1 LGFSGCN
8 GFDFEE
14 KMNQLSSHRL
24 FPLAAL
30 LLGVLVLVGLAQTV
44 RFRIDLTEEKRYSLH
59 PSTLKLLEGIDRPL
73 HVDILLTGED
83 LPGGMRRL
91 QKSIEET
98 VRTFNAYSAEPITVS
113 YFDPLEVTDSLKENF
128 IYTLADYGIRPTN
141 LFVNQ
146 ATGQQEQLIFPG
158 ILVSDDTYETG
169 ALILKGERGMSAEQ
183 TLNASIEN
191 LEFELAQAI
200 QKLLYPQKSALAMI
214 IGHGELAEDDG
225 FGMVEALT
233 GRYEVFKV
241 PLEQAKKVEDLS
253 SFAAV
258 FILGPDSTYSERELF
273 LLDQYVMR
281 GGNLIVASEGAG
293 FDLRQLTG
301 AGALALPQENSLD
314 RLLFRYGIRVNKD
327 LIQDLDFGVLP
338 VLGGNFGNQEQL
350 VPLPW
355 PYYFQAGR
363 MYPHPI
369 TKGLDQVSFRYSSS
383 LDTVK
388 ADGVRKT
395 PLLFSSE
402 RSRIVPLPHL
412 ITLGVFQ
419 EPPLESEFELQYL
432 PLAYLLEGEF
442 TSLFKNRFV
451 PEEFATSQ
459 LKNSG
464 NGKVIV
470 VGDASLFQSQLNPS
484 NQEPL
489 PLGEDPLAQATFANK
504 QFLENMV
511 QYLTDPTGIIATRT
525 KVLQIRPLDKVKVAE
540 EKSMWQLINVGAPV
554 LFLVLMGG
562 VIGLLRVKRFSRR
575 A

>member
-1 LGFSGCN
+1 
-8 GFDFEE
+8 
-14 KMNQLSSHRL
+14 
-24 FPLAAL
+24 
-30 LLGVLVLVGLAQTV
+30 
-44 RFRIDLTEEKRYSLH
+44 
-59 PSTLKLLEGIDRPL
+59 
-73 HVDILLTGED
+73 
-83 LPGGMRRL
+83 
-91 QKSIEET
+91 
-98 VRTFNAYSAEPITVS
+98 
-113 YFDPLEVTDSLKENF
+113 
-128 IYTLADYGIRPTN
+128 
-141 LFVNQ
+141 
-146 ATGQQEQLIFPG
+146 
-158 ILVSDDTYETG
+158 
-169 ALILKGERGMSAEQ
+169 
-183 TLNASIEN
+183 LNASIEN

-225 FGMVEALT
+225 FGMVEALN
-233 GRYEVFKV
+233 GRYELFKV
-241 PLEQAKKVEDLS
+241 PLEQAKKVEDLN

-273 LLDQYVMR
+273 LLDQYVMG
-281 GGNLIVASEGAG
+281 GGNLIVAAEGASL
-293 FDLRQLTG
+293 DLRQLAG

-314 RLLFRYGIRVNKD
+314 RLLFRYGVRVNKD
-327 LIQDLDFGVLP
+327 LIQDLDFGVIP
-338 VLGGNFGNQEQL
+338 VMGGNFGNQEQL

-369 TKGLDQVSFRYSSS
+369 TKGLDQVSFRYASS

-412 ITLGVFQ
+412 ISLGAFQ
-419 EPPLESEFELQYL
+419 EPPLESEFGLQYL

-451 PEEFATSQ
+451 PEEFAGVQ

-464 NGKVIV
+464 SGKVIV
-470 VGDASLFQSQLNPS
+470 LGDASLFQSQLNPA

-489 PLGEDPLAQATFANK
+489 PLGEDPLAQANFANK

-511 QYLTDPTGIIATRT
+511 QYLTDPEGIIATRT
-525 KVLQIRPLDKVKVAE
+525 KVLQIRPLDKVKVAD

-562 VIGLLRVKRFSRR
+562 VIGLLRVKRYSRR

>member
-1 LGFSGCN
+1 
-8 GFDFEE
+8 
-14 KMNQLSSHRL
+14 MNQLSSHRL

-30 LLGVLVLVGLAQTV
+30 FLGVLVLVGLAQTV

-73 HVDILLTGED
+73 HVDVLLTGED

-98 VRTFNAYSAEPITVS
+98 VRTFNAYSAENITVS
-113 YFDPLEVTDSLKENF
+113 YFDPLEVTDSLKEDF

-293 FDLRQLTG
+293 FDLRQLAG
-301 AGALALPQENSLD
+301 AGALALPQENTLD

-338 VLGGNFGNQEQL
+338 VMGGNFGNQEQL

-412 ITLGVFQ
+412 ITLGAFQ
-419 EPPLESEFELQYL
+419 EPPLESEFGLQYL

-511 QYLTDPTGIIATRT
+511 QYLTDPEGIIATRT
-525 KVLQIRPLDKVKVAE
+525 KVLQIRPLDKVKVAD
-540 EKSMWQLINVGAPV
+540 EKSMWQLINVGVPV

>member
-1 LGFSGCN
+1 LGISGCN

-14 KMNQLSSHRL
+14 EMNRLSSHRL
-24 FPLAAL
+24 YPLAAL
-30 LLGVLVLVGLAQTV
+30 LLGILVLVGLAQTI

-98 VRTFNAYSAEPITVS
+98 VRTFNAYSAENITVS
-113 YFDPLEVTDSLKENF
+113 YFDPLEVTDSLKEDF

-225 FGMVEALT
+225 FGMVEALN
-233 GRYEVFKV
+233 GRYELFKV

-273 LLDQYVMR
+273 LLDQYVMG
-281 GGNLIVASEGAG
+281 GGNLIVAAEGTSL
-293 FDLRQLTG
+293 DLRQLAG

-338 VLGGNFGNQEQL
+338 VMGGNFGNQEQL

-363 MYPHPI
+363 MYSHPI
-369 TKGLDQVSFRYSSS
+369 TKGLDQVSFRYTSS

-412 ITLGVFQ
+412 ISLGAFQ
-419 EPPLESEFELQYL
+419 EPPLESEFGVQYL

-451 PEEFATSQ
+451 PEEFATSP

-470 VGDASLFQSQLNPS
+470 LGDASLFQSQLNPS

-489 PLGEDPLAQATFANK
+489 PLGEDPLGQATYANK

-511 QYLTDPTGIIATRT
+511 QYLTDPEGIIATRT
-525 KVLQIRPLDKVKVAE
+525 KVLQIRPLDKVKVAD

>member
-338 VLGGNFGNQEQL
+338 VMGGNFGNQEQL

-525 KVLQIRPLDKVKVAE
+525 KVLQIRPLDKVKVAD
-540 EKSMWQLINVGAPV
+540 EKSMWQLINVGVPV

>member
-293 FDLRQLTG
+293 FDLRQLAG

-338 VLGGNFGNQEQL
+338 VMGGNFGNQEQL

-412 ITLGVFQ
+412 ITLGAFQ

-511 QYLTDPTGIIATRT
+511 QYLTDPEGIIATRT
-525 KVLQIRPLDKVKVAE
+525 KVLQIRPLDKVKVAD

>member
-1 LGFSGCN
+1 LGISGCN
-8 GFDFEE
+8 GLDFEE
-14 KMNQLSSHRL
+14 KMNRLNSHRL

-30 LLGVLVLVGLAQTV
+30 LLGILVLVGLAQTI
-44 RFRIDLTEEKRYSLH
+44 RFRIDLTEEKRFSLH

-73 HVDILLTGED
+73 HVDILLTGEQ

-98 VRTFNAYSAEPITVS
+98 VRTFNAYSAENITVS
-113 YFDPLEVTDSLKENF
+113 YFDPLEVTDSLKEEF

-200 QKLLYPQKSALAMI
+200 QKLLYPEKTALAMI

-233 GRYEVFKV
+233 GRYELFKV

-253 SFAAV
+253 SFASI
-258 FILGPDSTYSERELF
+258 FILGPDTTYSERELF
-273 LLDQYVMR
+273 LLDQYVMG
-281 GGNLIVASEGAG
+281 GGNLIVAAEGVSMDLGQLAG
-293 FDLRQLTG
+293 E
-301 AGALALPQENSLD
+301 GALALPQENSLD

-327 LIQDLDFGVLP
+327 LIQDLNFGVIP
-338 VLGGNFGNQEQL
+338 VMGGNFGNQEQL

-355 PYYFQAGR
+355 PYHFLAGR

-369 TKGLDQVSFRYSSS
+369 TKGLDQVNFRYASS

-388 ADGVRKT
+388 ADGVKKT
-395 PLLFSSE
+395 PLLFTSE
-402 RSRIVPLPHL
+402 RSRIMPLPQL
-412 ITLGVFQ
+412 LSLTTFQ
-419 EPPLESEFELQYL
+419 EPPLESEFGLQNL

-451 PEEFATSQ
+451 PEEFAG
-459 LKNSG
+459 NSIKTNG

-470 VGDASLFQSQLNPS
+470 LGDASLFQSQLNPA

-489 PLGEDPLAQATFANK
+489 PLGEDPLAQTTYANK
-504 QFLENMV
+504 QFLENLV
-511 QYLTDPTGIIATRT
+511 QYLTDPEGIIATRT

-540 EKSMWQLINVGAPV
+540 EKSMWQLINLGVPV
-554 LFLVLMGG
+554 LLLGLMGG
-562 VIGLLRVKRFSRR
+562 LIGLLRVKRFSRR
-575 A
+575 G

>member
-1 LGFSGCN
+1 
-8 GFDFEE
+8 
-14 KMNQLSSHRL
+14 MNRLNSHRL

-30 LLGVLVLVGLAQTV
+30 LLGILVLVGLAQTI

-98 VRTFNAYSAEPITVS
+98 VRTFNAYSAENLTVS
-113 YFDPLEVTDSLKENF
+113 YFDPLEVTDSLKEDF

-214 IGHGELAEDDG
+214 IGHGELDEDDG
-225 FGMVEALT
+225 FGMVEALN
-233 GRYEVFKV
+233 GRYELFKV
-241 PLEQAKKVEDLS
+241 PLEQAKKVEDLN

-273 LLDQYVMR
+273 LLDQYVMG
-281 GGNLIVASEGAG
+281 GGNLIVAAEGTSL
-293 FDLRQLTG
+293 DLRQLAG

-314 RLLFRYGIRVNKD
+314 RLLFRYGVRVNKD
-327 LIQDLDFGVLP
+327 LIQDLDFGVIP
-338 VLGGNFGNQEQL
+338 VMGGNFGNQEQL

-369 TKGLDQVSFRYSSS
+369 TKGLDQVSFRYTSS

-402 RSRIVPLPHL
+402 RSRIVSLPHL
-412 ITLGVFQ
+412 ISLGSFQ
-419 EPPLESEFELQYL
+419 ESPLESEFGLQYL

-451 PEEFATSQ
+451 PEEFAGIQ

-464 NGKVIV
+464 RGKVIV
-470 VGDASLFQSQLNPS
+470 LGDASLFQSQLNPAT
-484 NQEPL
+484 QEPL
-489 PLGEDPLAQATFANK
+489 PLGEDPLAQATYANK
-504 QFLENMV
+504 QFLENLV
-511 QYLTDPTGIIATRT
+511 QYLTDPEGIIATRT

-575 A
+575 G

>member
-1 LGFSGCN
+1 
-8 GFDFEE
+8 
-14 KMNQLSSHRL
+14 MNQLSSHRL

-30 LLGVLVLVGLAQTV
+30 LLGVLVLVGLAQTI

-113 YFDPLEVTDSLKENF
+113 YFDPLEVTDSLKEDF

-293 FDLRQLTG
+293 FDLRQLAG
-301 AGALALPQENSLD
+301 AGTLALPQENSLD

-327 LIQDLDFGVLP
+327 LIQDLDFGVIP
-338 VLGGNFGNQEQL
+338 VMGGNFGNQEQL

-412 ITLGVFQ
+412 ITLGAFQ
-419 EPPLESEFELQYL
+419 EPPLESEFGLQYL

-489 PLGEDPLAQATFANK
+489 PLGEDPLAQAAFANK

-511 QYLTDPTGIIATRT
+511 QYLTDPEGIIATRT

>member
-1 LGFSGCN
+1 
-8 GFDFEE
+8 
-14 KMNQLSSHRL
+14 MNQLSSYRL

-30 LLGVLVLVGLAQTV
+30 FLGVLVLVGLAQTI

-113 YFDPLEVTDSLKENF
+113 YFDPLEVTDSLKEDF

-253 SFAAV
+253 SFAAI
-258 FILGPDSTYSERELF
+258 FSLGADTTYSERELF
-273 LLDQYVMR
+273 LLDQYVMG
-281 GGNLIVASEGAG
+281 GGNLIVAAEGTSLDLGQLAG
-293 FDLRQLTG
+293 EGT
-301 AGALALPQENSLD
+301 LAMPLENSLD
-314 RLLFRYGIRVNKD
+314 RLLYRYGIRVNKD
-327 LIQDLDFGVLP
+327 LIQDLNFGVIP
-338 VLGGNFGNQEQL
+338 VMGGNFGNQEQL

-402 RSRIVPLPHL
+402 RSRIMPLPHL
-412 ITLGVFQ
+412 ISLGAFQ
-419 EPPLESEFELQYL
+419 EPPLESEFGLQYL

-451 PEEFATSQ
+451 PEEFARTP

-464 NGKVIV
+464 NGKLIV
-470 VGDASLFQSQLNPS
+470 LGDASVFQSQVNPA

-489 PLGEDPLAQATFANK
+489 PLGEDPLAQTTYANK
-504 QFLENMV
+504 QFLENLV
-511 QYLTDPTGIIATRT
+511 QYLTDPEGIIATRT

-562 VIGLLRVKRFSRR
+562 VIRLLRVKRFSRR

>member
-1 LGFSGCN
+1 
-8 GFDFEE
+8 
-14 KMNQLSSHRL
+14 MNRLNSHRL

-30 LLGVLVLVGLAQTV
+30 FLGVLVLVGLAQTI
-44 RFRIDLTEEKRYSLH
+44 RFRIDLTEEKRYSLY

-113 YFDPLEVTDSLKENF
+113 YFDPLEVTDSLKEDF

-200 QKLLYPQKSALAMI
+200 QNLLYPQKSALAMI

-253 SFAAV
+253 SFAAI
-258 FILGPDSTYSERELF
+258 FSLGADTTYSERELF
-273 LLDQYVMR
+273 LLDQYVMG
-281 GGNLIVASEGAG
+281 GGNLIVASEGTSLDLGQLAG
-293 FDLRQLTG
+293 EGT
-301 AGALALPQENSLD
+301 LAMPLENSLD
-314 RLLFRYGIRVNKD
+314 RLLYRYGIRVNKD
-327 LIQDLDFGVLP
+327 LIQDLNFGVIP
-338 VLGGNFGNQEQL
+338 VMGGNFGNQEQL

-355 PYYFQAGR
+355 PYHFQAGR

-388 ADGVRKT
+388 ADGVIKT

-402 RSRIVPLPHL
+402 RSRIMPLPHL
-412 ITLGVFQ
+412 ISLGAFQ
-419 EPPLESEFELQYL
+419 EPPLESEFGLQYL

-442 TSLFKNRFV
+442 TSLFKNRFI
-451 PEEFATSQ
+451 PGEFSGSSV
-459 LKNSG
+459 KNNG
-464 NGKVIV
+464 NGKVLV
-470 VGDASLFQSQLNPS
+470 LGDASLFQSQVNPS
-484 NQEPL
+484 DQEPL
-489 PLGEDPLAQATFANK
+489 PLGEDPLAQTTYANK
-504 QFLENMV
+504 QFLENLV
-511 QYLTDPTGIIATRT
+511 QYLTDPEGIIATRT
-525 KVLQIRPLDKVKVAE
+525 KVLQIRPLDKLKVAE

>member
-1 LGFSGCN
+1 
-8 GFDFEE
+8 
-14 KMNQLSSHRL
+14 MNQLLSHRL

-30 LLGVLVLVGLAQTV
+30 LLGILVLVGLALTI

-59 PSTLKLLEGIDRPL
+59 PSTLQLLEGIDRPL
-73 HVDILLTGED
+73 HVDILLTGEQ

-98 VRTFNAYSAEPITVS
+98 VRTFNAYSAENITVS
-113 YFDPLEVTDSLKENF
+113 YFDPLEVTDSLKEAF

-141 LFVNQ
+141 LFVNK

-200 QKLLYPQKSALAMI
+200 QKLLYPQKTALAMI

-225 FGMVEALT
+225 FGMVEALN
-233 GRYEVFKV
+233 GRYELFKV
-241 PLEQAKKVEDLS
+241 PMEQAKKVEDLS

-258 FILGPDSTYSERELF
+258 FILGPDSTFSDRELF
-273 LLDQYVMR
+273 LLDQYVMG
-281 GGNLIVASEGAG
+281 GGNLVVAAEGASL
-293 FDLRQLTG
+293 DLSQLAG
-301 AGALALPQENSLD
+301 EGALALPQENSLD

-327 LIQDLDFGVLP
+327 LIQDLNFGVIP
-338 VLGGNFGNQEQL
+338 VMGGNFGNQEQL

-355 PYYFQAGR
+355 PYHFQAGR
-363 MYPHPI
+363 MYSHPI
-369 TKGLDQVSFRYSSS
+369 TKGLDQINFRYSSS

-388 ADGVRKT
+388 ADGVKKT
-395 PLLFSSE
+395 PLLFSSD
-402 RSRIVPLPHL
+402 RSRILPLPHL
-412 ITLGVFQ
+412 ISLTAFQ
-419 EPPLESEFELQYL
+419 EPPLESEFALQNL

-451 PEEFATSQ
+451 PEEFAGIAV
-459 LKNSG
+459 KNSG
-464 NGKVIV
+464 KGKVLV
-470 VGDASLFQSQLNPS
+470 LGDASVFQSQINLS
-484 NQEPL
+484 DQEPL
-489 PLGEDPLAQATFANK
+489 PLGEDPLAKATYANK
-504 QFLENMV
+504 QFLENIL
-511 QYLTDPTGIIATRT
+511 QYLTDPEGIIATRT

-540 EKSMWQLINVGAPV
+540 EKQMWQAINLGIPV
-554 LFLVLMGG
+554 LFLGLMGAL
-562 VIGLLRVKRFSRR
+562 IGLLRVKRFSRR
-575 A
+575 G

>member
-1 LGFSGCN
+1 
-8 GFDFEE
+8 
-14 KMNQLSSHRL
+14 MNQLLSHRL

-30 LLGVLVLVGLAQTV
+30 LLGILVLVGLALTV

-59 PSTLKLLEGIDRPL
+59 PSTLQLLEGIDRPL
-73 HVDILLTGED
+73 HVDILLTGEQ

-98 VRTFNAYSAEPITVS
+98 VRTFNAYSAENITVS
-113 YFDPLEVTDSLKENF
+113 YFDPLEVTDSLKEEF

-141 LFVNQ
+141 LFVNK

-191 LEFELAQAI
+191 LEFEIAQAI
-200 QKLLYPQKSALAMI
+200 QKLLYPQKTALAMI

-225 FGMVEALT
+225 FGMVEALN
-233 GRYEVFKV
+233 GRYELFKV
-241 PLEQAKKVEDLS
+241 PMEQAKKVEDLS

-258 FILGPDSTYSERELF
+258 FILGPDSTFSDRELF
-273 LLDQYVMR
+273 LLDQYVMG
-281 GGNLIVASEGAG
+281 GGNLVIAAEGANL
-293 FDLRQLTG
+293 DLSQLAG
-301 AGALALPQENSLD
+301 EGALALPQENSLD

-327 LIQDLDFGVLP
+327 LIQDLNFGVIP
-338 VLGGNFGNQEQL
+338 VMGGNFGNQEQL

-369 TKGLDQVSFRYSSS
+369 TKGLDQVNFRYSSS

-388 ADGVRKT
+388 ADGVKKT
-395 PLLFSSE
+395 PLVFSSD
-402 RSRIVPLPHL
+402 RSRILPLPHL
-412 ITLGVFQ
+412 ISLTAFQ
-419 EPPLESEFELQYL
+419 EAPLESEFALQNL

-451 PEEFATSQ
+451 PEEFAGGSV
-459 LKNSG
+459 KNSG
-464 NGKVIV
+464 KGKVLV
-470 VGDASLFQSQLNPS
+470 LGDASVFQSQINLS
-484 NQEPL
+484 DQEPL
-489 PLGEDPLAQATFANK
+489 PLGEDPMAQNTYANK
-504 QFLENMV
+504 QFLENIL
-511 QYLTDPTGIIATRT
+511 QYLTDPEGIIATRT
-525 KVLQIRPLDKVKVAE
+525 KVLQIRPLNKVKVAE
-540 EKSMWQLINVGAPV
+540 EKQMWQLINLGIPV
-554 LFLVLMGG
+554 LFLGLMGG
-562 VIGLLRVKRFSRR
+562 LIGLLRVKRFSRKG
-575 A
+575 

>member
-1 LGFSGCN
+1 
-8 GFDFEE
+8 
-14 KMNQLSSHRL
+14 MNQLLSHRL

-30 LLGVLVLVGLAQTV
+30 LLGILVLVGLALTV

-59 PSTLKLLEGIDRPL
+59 PSTLQLLEGIDRPL
-73 HVDILLTGED
+73 HVDILLTGEQ

-98 VRTFNAYSAEPITVS
+98 VRTFNAYSAENITVS
-113 YFDPLEVTDSLKENF
+113 YFDPLEVTDSLKEEF

-141 LFVNQ
+141 LFVNK

-191 LEFELAQAI
+191 LEFEIAQAI
-200 QKLLYPQKSALAMI
+200 QKLLYPQKTALAMI

-225 FGMVEALT
+225 FGMVEALNE
-233 GRYEVFKV
+233 RYELFKV
-241 PLEQAKKVEDLS
+241 PMEQAKKVEDLS

-258 FILGPDSTYSERELF
+258 FILGPDSTFSDRELF
-273 LLDQYVMR
+273 LLDQYVMG
-281 GGNLIVASEGAG
+281 GGNLVVAAEGASL
-293 FDLRQLTG
+293 DLSQLAG
-301 AGALALPQENSLD
+301 DGALALPQENSLD

-327 LIQDLDFGVLP
+327 LIQDLNFGVIP
-338 VLGGNFGNQEQL
+338 VMGGNFGNQEQL

-363 MYPHPI
+363 MFSHPI
-369 TKGLDQVSFRYSSS
+369 TKGLDQVNFRYSSS

-388 ADGVRKT
+388 ADGVKKT
-395 PLLFSSE
+395 PLLFSSD
-402 RSRIVPLPHL
+402 RSRILPLPHL
-412 ITLGVFQ
+412 VSLTAFQ
-419 EPPLESEFELQYL
+419 EPPLESEFSLQNL

-451 PEEFATSQ
+451 PEEFAGITV
-459 LKNSG
+459 KNSG
-464 NGKVIV
+464 KGKVLV
-470 VGDASLFQSQLNPS
+470 LGDASVFQSQINLS

-489 PLGEDPLAQATFANK
+489 PLGEDPLAQTTYANK
-504 QFLENMV
+504 QFLENIL
-511 QYLTDPTGIIATRT
+511 QYLTDPEGIIATRT
-525 KVLQIRPLDKVKVAE
+525 KVLQIRPLNKAKVAE
-540 EKSMWQLINVGAPV
+540 EKQMWQLINLGIPV
-554 LFLVLMGG
+554 LFLGLMGG
-562 VIGLLRVKRFSRR
+562 LIGLLRVKRFSRKG
-575 A
+575 

>member
-1 LGFSGCN
+1 LGISGCN

-14 KMNQLSSHRL
+14 EMNQLNSHRL

-30 LLGVLVLVGLAQTV
+30 FLGVLVLLGLAQTV

-98 VRTFNAYSAEPITVS
+98 VRTFNAYSAENITVS
-113 YFDPLEVTDSLKENF
+113 YFDPLEVTDSLKEEF

-258 FILGPDSTYSERELF
+258 FILGPDSAYTDRELF
-273 LLDQYVMR
+273 LLDQYVMG
-281 GGNLIVASEGAG
+281 GGNLIVAAEGASL
-293 FDLRQLTG
+293 DLGQLAG
-301 AGALALPQENSLD
+301 EGALAMPLENSLD
-314 RLLFRYGIRVNKD
+314 RLLYRYGIRVNKD
-327 LIQDLDFGVLP
+327 LIQDLNFGVIP
-338 VLGGNFGNQEQL
+338 VMGGNFGNQEQL
-350 VPLPW
+350 VPMPW
-355 PYYFQAGR
+355 PYHFHAGR

-369 TKGLDQVSFRYSSS
+369 TKGLDQVNFRFASS

-388 ADGVRKT
+388 ADGVKKT

-402 RSRIVPLPHL
+402 RSRILPLPHL
-412 ITLGVFQ
+412 ISLTAFQ
-419 EPPLESEFELQYL
+419 EPPLEAEFGLQNL

-451 PEEFATSQ
+451 PAEFAQSQ
-459 LKNSG
+459 VKPSG

-470 VGDASLFQSQLNPS
+470 FGDASVFQSQINPAD
-484 NQEPL
+484 QEPL
-489 PLGEDPLAQATFANK
+489 PLGEDPMDQTTFANK
-504 QFLENMV
+504 QFLENIV
-511 QYLTDPTGIIATRT
+511 QYLTDPEGIIATRT
-525 KVLQIRPLDKVKVAE
+525 KVLQIRPLDKVKVSE
-540 EKSMWQLINVGAPV
+540 EKQFWQLINVGAPV
-554 LFLVLMGG
+554 LFLALMGG

-575 A
+575 G